1 MRERIFGGREDGQSL
16 VEVAFMLPVLMLL
29 VIGIVEMGNA
39 LTIYNQTINAAREG
53 ARFGSMGGS
62 DTGVKTIVQGASSYL
77 VNYDDTNSDLYV
89 VRAQLTGTAP
99 GCSVITDTF
108 SCNQVLGVP
117 DPPEEENDL
126 DTQCVSADELVT
138 RLDPQGISNCDLD
151 VIAVDL
157 HYRSPSLLGLPLV
170 KQLSEGVPMRSLTV
184 MRLETPRPLASLCN
198 VYPIAIHQS
207 VLAGK
212 KGQVIGDILNG
223 VGEGNFGWLRWP
235 LDPSGGSSVALADAL
250 SRPTSDEFENPDPE
264 NPDDTHLSVGDW
276 ISANTGVSND
286 IKVRDSLDRLMSKG
300 WFRVVVFDQHSY
312 ASGGANGMYHAA
324 NFAIVELIGYKLPS
338 GANAIKVRFVDYDS
352 TGCID

>member
-62 DTGVKTIVQGASSYL
+62 DTGVTTIVQGASSYL
-77 VNYDDTNSDLYV
+77 VNYNDTNSDLYV
-89 VRAQLTGTAP
+89 VRAQLAGTAP

-108 SCNQVLGVP
+108 SCNPVLNT
-117 DPPEEENDL
+117 EYL
-126 DTQCVSADELVT
+126 DTQCVSADELVA
-138 RLDPQGISNCDLD
+138 RLDTQGISNCDLD

-212 KGQVIGDILNG
+212 KGQVIEDILNG
-223 VGEGNFGWLRWP
+223 TGEGNYGWLRWP
-235 LDPSGGSSVALADAL
+235 LDPSGGSAVALADAL
-250 SRPTSDEFENPDPE
+250 SRPTSDEFENPED
-264 NPDDTHLSVGDW
+264 PDDTHLSVGDW
-276 ISANTGVSND
+276 ISANTGISND
-286 IKVRDSLDRLMSKG
+286 IKVRDQLDRLVSKG

-312 ASGGANGMYHAA
+312 DLGGANGMYHAA
-324 NFAIVELIGYKLPS
+324 NFAIVELIEYDLP
-338 GANAIKVRFVDYDS
+338 GANSISIRFVDYDS

>member
-108 SCNQVLGVP
+108 SCNPVLNT
-117 DPPEEENDL
+117 EYL

-212 KGQVIGDILNG
+212 KGQVIDDILNG
-223 VGEGNFGWLRWP
+223 TGEGNYGWLRWP
-235 LDPSGGSSVALADAL
+235 LDPSGGSAVALADAL
-250 SRPTSDEFENPDPE
+250 SRPTSDEFENPED
-264 NPDDTHLSVGDW
+264 PDDTHLSVGDW
-276 ISANTGVSND
+276 ISANTGISND
-286 IKVRDSLDRLMSKG
+286 IKVREQLDRLVSKG

-312 ASGGANGMYHAA
+312 DNGGANGMYHAA
-324 NFAIVELIGYKLPS
+324 NFAIVELIEYKLPG
-338 GANAIKVRFVDYDS
+338 GANSISVRFVDYDS

>member
-1 MRERIFGGREDGQSL
+1 
-16 VEVAFMLPVLMLL
+16 MLL
-29 VIGIVEMGNA
+29 VIGIVELGYA
-39 LTIYNQTINAAREG
+39 LNIYNQTINAAREG

-62 DTGVKTIVQGASSYL
+62 DTGVTTIVQGASSYL
-77 VNYDDTNSDLYV
+77 VNYNDTNSDLYV

-108 SCNQVLGVP
+108 SCNPVL
-117 DPPEEENDL
+117 DTDYLE
-126 DTQCVSADELVT
+126 TQCVSADDLVA
-138 RLDPQGISNCDLD
+138 RLAPQGISNCDLD

-184 MRLETPRPLASLCN
+184 MRLETPRPLASACN

-212 KGQVIGDILNG
+212 KGQEIPDILNG
-223 VGEGNFGWLRWP
+223 TGEGNYGWLRWP
-235 LDPSGGSSVALADAL
+235 LDPSGGSANALADAL
-250 SRPTSDEFENPDPE
+250 SRPTSDEFENPEDPE
-264 NPDDTHLSVGDW
+264 DTHLSVGDW
-276 ISANTGVSND
+276 ISANTGISND
-286 IKVRDSLDRLMSKG
+286 IKVRDALDRLISKG

-312 ASGGANGMYHAA
+312 DNGGANGMYHAI
-324 NFAIVELIGYKLPS
+324 NFAIVELIEYKLPGGENRIS
-338 GANAIKVRFVDYDS
+338 VRFVDYDS

>member
-62 DTGVKTIVQGASSYL
+62 DTGVTTIVQGASSYL
-77 VNYDDTNSDLYV
+77 VNYNDTNSDLYV
-89 VRAQLTGTAP
+89 VRAQLAGTAP

-108 SCNQVLGVP
+108 SCKLML
-117 DPPEEENDL
+117 DPLEDNDL
-126 DTQCVSADELVT
+126 DTQCVSADELLA

-157 HYRSPSLLGLPLV
+157 HYRSPSLLGLPLI

-184 MRLETPRPLASLCN
+184 MRLETPRPLAALCN

-223 VGEGNFGWLRWP
+223 TGEGNFGWLRWP

-286 IKVRDSLDRLMSKG
+286 IKVRDSLDRLKSKG
-300 WFRVVVFDQHSY
+300 WFRVVVWDEHSY
-312 ASGGANGMYHAA
+312 DSGGANGMYHAW
-324 NFAIVELIGYKLPS
+324 NFAIVELIDYNLP
-338 GANAIKVRFVDYDS
+338 GNPDDPNQIKIRFVDYDS